1 MVSKT
6 QLEFFSA
13 YLLRRDPIIFLFL
26 EKREKKKKGQ
36 VSWQIAI
43 LTIAAGK
50 NVRKYRKRSICTIVP
65 VLLDNRGK
73 RVYLGM
79 DTEFFWLVAQ

>member
-6 QLEFFSA
+6 QLEFF
-13 YLLRRDPIIFLFL
+13 FCLFTKERPNNISLL

-43 LTIAAGK
+43 LTIAAGE